1 MKCFTHPDQ
10 DAVALCCYCARGL
23 CRPCCLESDVR
34 IACSESC
41 RVQLQQSQEAGERLV
56 EMFQGV
62 PKNLRSQQIRLRR
75 VLIVFCL
82 LIGMFAV
89 WIIALIWIATRE
101 MQGR

>member
-1 MKCFTHPDQ
+1 
-10 DAVALCCYCARGL
+10 
-23 CRPCCLESDVR
+23 
-34 IACSESC
+34 
-41 RVQLQQSQEAGERLV
+41 
-56 EMFQGV
+56 MFQGV